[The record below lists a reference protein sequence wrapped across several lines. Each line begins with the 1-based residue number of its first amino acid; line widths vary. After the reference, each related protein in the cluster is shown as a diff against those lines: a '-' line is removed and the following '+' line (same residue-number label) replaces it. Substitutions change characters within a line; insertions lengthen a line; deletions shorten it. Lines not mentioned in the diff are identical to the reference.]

1 MQPSQP
7 GMRRRDAFFL
17 LLLYGLKSIS
27 TGVPSGDTSV
37 STRTTTPSDQRCTG
51 TTWRRKL
58 LDEISSGP
66 GQPLAP
72 GHTLLAA
79 CARPRVLPVDVTA
92 RIRHGIGNHGTDS
105 VRGAPRWVEP
115 VCVSRSIGRGSLKP
129 ASVGCSQVGGLTRD
143 CALRYMP
150 LHPPYARKISKKHI
164 LVSVLM

>member
-1 MQPSQP
+1 MRPSQL
-7 GMRRRDAFFL
+7 GMSPREAFFL
-17 LLLYGLKSIS
+17 LMYGLRSIR
-27 TGVPSGDTSV
+27 TGVPSGDNSV
-37 STRTTTPSDQRCTG
+37 STRTIAYSDQRWTG
-51 TTWRRKL
+51 ATWRRKL

-105 VRGAPRWVEP
+105 VKGAPRWVKP
-115 VCVSRSIGRGSLKP
+115 GCVSRSIGRGSLKP
-129 ASVGCSQVGGLTRD
+129 ASVGCSPVGGLTRD

-150 LHPPYARKISKKHI
+150 LHPPYVRKISKKHGLISI
-164 LVSVLM
+164 LM